1 LREYNERAAHH
12 IFKSKNP
19 SYPSDLSQIDLHGLF
34 VNEALVRTAE
44 HLGACRKKRIA
55 RTTII
60 TGKGNRSRDG
70 EAKIKPAVEAFLKRE
85 SGITTGVDR
94 RNEGCLLIE
103 FNDVEEDKGWCVVM

>member
-1 LREYNERAAHH
+1 MREYNERAAHH

-34 VNEALVRTAE
+34 VNEALVRTAG
-44 HLGACRKKRIA
+44 HVNACRKKRIA

-70 EAKIKPAVEAFLKRE
+70 EAKIKPAVEIFLSRE
-85 SGITTGVDR
+85 SGIATQVDR
-94 RNEGCLLIE
+94 RNEGCLLLE
-103 FNDVEEDKGWCVVM
+103 FDVEEDKGWCIVM